1 MRYSSS
7 QETFVLALSASSARG
22 RSCGWIDAI
31 ICLGLLTR
39 DLVGLSDFGDLRAR
53 PGAGKIQAGS
63 LSYTRVDH
71 LIDLQIQPR
80 PPVDSY

>member
-7 QETFVLALSASSARG
+7 QETFVLALSASSA
-22 RSCGWIDAI
+22 CGWIDAI

-63 LSYTRVDH
+63 LSYTRADH